1 VNAAAVTR
9 WLTTSRRYDQS
20 FGRTA
25 VASATGF
32 ARHRLVHYKDIGL
45 NDPPLRQRMTVRI
58 AIQAPSC
65 RLSRSGS

>member
-1 VNAAAVTR
+1 LADDVETLRPVVLAAP
-9 WLTTSRRYDQS
+9 L
-20 FGRTA
+20 

-32 ARHRLVHYKDIGL
+32 ARHRLVLYKDIGL